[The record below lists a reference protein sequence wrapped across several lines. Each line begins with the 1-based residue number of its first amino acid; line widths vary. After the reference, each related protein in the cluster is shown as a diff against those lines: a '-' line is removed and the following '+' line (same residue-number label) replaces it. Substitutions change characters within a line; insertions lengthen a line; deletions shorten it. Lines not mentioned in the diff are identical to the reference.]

1 MATAGVTERGVI
13 LHYVLLFTGDWGD
26 LHLNVVPVHSANKQE
41 FGSERSYWFSLPV
54 TINNG
59 H

>member
-1 MATAGVTERGVI
+1 MAAIGVTESEVI
-13 LHYVLLFTGDWGD
+13 LHYVLLFTGGWGY
-26 LHLNVVPVHSANKQE
+26 LHLNVVCVSSANKQV

-54 TINNG
+54 IINNG